1 MQYMGGKS
9 RIARSIAEIINEI
22 PRWKIKNCQ
31 THCSDNHAGCGGG
44 ECSSDIRKQVADVYA
59 ATCGSFMSIGCDV
72 CPTLMARDYKQSHI
86 VCYKD
91 GGTENDYV

>member
-1 MQYMGGKS
+1 MRYQGGKS
-9 RIARSIAEIINEI
+9 RIAKPIAQIIM
-22 PRWKIKNCQ
+22 Q
-31 THCSDNHAGCGGG
+31 VAGG
-44 ECSSDIRKQVADVYA
+44 ECSSDIRKQVADIYA

>member
-44 ECSSDIRKQVADVYA
+44 IAIVQLAVENHPQDSRVKINEDGVVQTLSGQMGTGGDVPL
-59 ATCGSFMSIGCDV
+59 I
-72 CPTLMARDYKQSHI
+72 L
-86 VCYKD
+86 
-91 GGTENDYV
+91 ENK